1 VKADE
6 AGIEKELMY
15 EIGKTKRE
23 NESLQDELSTKEMI
37 LNNLQEELHELR
49 ASEKLISERFTETEQ
64 ALFTK
69 AEESER
75 LEEQVAILKAEL
87 ADQNEERER
96 LLSVIQE
103 RSAEVSVLKNKNEA
117 ITGEK
122 QHLEV
127 HTVGELEQ
135 TKEAYQKISNE
146 FNLLRERY
154 VELERAYQHND
165 IKLKEETKFVTHT
178 ALLTCCRELILKQQR
193 MNYRQKIQT

>member
-6 AGIEKELMY
+6 AGIEIELMY

-49 ASEKLISERFTETEQ
+49 ASEKLISERFSETEQ

-75 LEEQVAILKAEL
+75 LAEQVAILKAEL

-154 VELERAYQHND
+154 VELERAYQLND
-165 IKLKEETKFVTHT
+165 IKLKEETKFVRHT
-178 ALLTCCRELILKQQR
+178 ALLTCCREPILKQQR